1 MTCGPTG
8 KQALENPAGKL
19 GAGHDVIMI
28 AEVIAATDVCFS
40 GLTRD
45 ELNVALV

>member
-8 KQALENPAGKL
+8 KQALVNPAGKL

-28 AEVIAATDVCFS
+28 AEVIALQPMYV
-40 GLTRD
+40 
-45 ELNVALV
+45 LVG